1 MFNSY
6 GKEIASCTLNKF
18 YFTLFLLYRGLRL
31 RVLGL
36 FSVDE
41 AGVPFTGDLL
51 VFSLDFVFELSDFVL
66 H

>member
-1 MFNSY
+1 ML
-6 GKEIASCTLNKF
+6 IAKVRVGDKVMLH
-18 YFTLFLLYRGLRL
+18 FTLFLLYRGLWL

-41 AGVPFTGDLL
+41 AGVPFTSDLL